1 MYSSLFAAGSATDTA
16 TDRAT
21 ETATDT
27 GTGTGTGME
36 SMILDMVFELCL
48 IFYNKSRIGLSY
60 NRKHFVCKVESDF
73 LKIEIEYDVIIVDG
87 Y

>member
-1 MYSSLFAAGSATDTA
+1 
-16 TDRAT
+16 
-21 ETATDT
+21 
-27 GTGTGTGME
+27 ME
-36 SMILDMVFELCL
+36 SMILDMVVELCL